1 MSDNAFVDTNILVYA
16 RDAGAGEK
24 QVRAAAL
31 LDELWRSR
39 RGRLSVQV
47 LNEYYVTV
55 TQKLRPGMPHEAAWS
70 DLVALRAWS
79 PVSLDWPLME
89 QAHLLRGQ
97 HALSWWDALVVAAAE
112 TADCATLYSED
123 LTHGATYGRVQV
135 INPFRVSA

>member
-16 RDAGAGEK
+16 RDAAAGEK

-39 RGRLSVQV
+39 RGRISVQV
-47 LNEYYVTV
+47 LNEYFVTV

-70 DLVALRAWS
+70 DVAALRAWD
-79 PVSLDWPLME
+79 PVSLDWPLTE

-97 HALSWWDALVVAAAE
+97 YALSWWDALVVAAAE
-112 TADCATLYSED
+112 LADCSTLYSED
-123 LTHGATYGRVQV
+123 LTHGATYGHVQV
-135 INPFRVSA
+135 VNPFRRPG